1 MTDVKKIKFPPAI
14 WFFSLISLLEL
25 VNLFYVEDEMHFFS
39 SFGVVLVNICMV
51 ATLIKKKNNVQLFL
65 VSLFMLVLQALTL
78 LDAVSVFNI
87 LNTVSLF
94 ILVFIIGCT
103 TISKAS
109 LTQKIAEKIFF
120 VPSVVNVLA
129 IAYASLTGATFF
141 EKFGA
146 FYSIKM
152 IGAWLIV
159 PVAYYL
165 LARWCVDPYR
175 KIVTAQVEFQ
185 INGEQASINNI
196 DSSTEHFDSVLSYDE
211 SYYDLVKHAL
221 LTLFTCGIWYYI
233 WIYKTTRS
241 LNKVPESEQYEPL
254 KQTLLCIFVPFYSA
268 YWFYKHSQKIDELNK
283 YKGNPTDNS
292 LMFVLL
298 GVFIPL
304 LACILMQDAVNK
316 QFTTKAVVNV
326 TVNQDSDNAYYNNEI
341 DIIEI
346 IKEYKA
352 LLDCGAITQE
362 EFEQKKKEL
371 LEIRP

>member
-120 VPSVVNVLA
+120 VPAVVNVLA

-211 SYYDLVKHAL
+211 SYYDAAG
-221 LTLFTCGIWYYI
+221 C
-233 WIYKTTRS
+233 
-241 LNKVPESEQYEPL
+241 
-254 KQTLLCIFVPFYSA
+254 
-268 YWFYKHSQKIDELNK
+268 
-283 YKGNPTDNS
+283 
-292 LMFVLL
+292 
-298 GVFIPL
+298 
-304 LACILMQDAVNK
+304 
-316 QFTTKAVVNV
+316 
-326 TVNQDSDNAYYNNEI
+326 
-341 DIIEI
+341 
-346 IKEYKA
+346 
-352 LLDCGAITQE
+352 
-362 EFEQKKKEL
+362 
-371 LEIRP
+371 